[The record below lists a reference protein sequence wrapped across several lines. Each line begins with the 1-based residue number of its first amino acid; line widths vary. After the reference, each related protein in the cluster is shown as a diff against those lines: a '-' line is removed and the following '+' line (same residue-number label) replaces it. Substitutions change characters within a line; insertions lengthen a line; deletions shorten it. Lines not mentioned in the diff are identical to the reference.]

1 MRYFITARRKV
12 PEMVLFCLPWHQ
24 VEGGFLPSFLLF
36 LVPHWD
42 LSALLTMLA
51 QSLVS
56 SGVEEDSVVGVIT
69 CVNLAVRAGCTCTA
83 SLSPKWEDSMC
94 VCVCVYTP

>member
-1 MRYFITARRKV
+1 MPPAIKLLLMRYFITARRKA
-12 PEMVLFCLPWHQ
+12 PEMVLFLLTRHQ

-42 LSALLTMLA
+42 LSALLPMLV

-56 SGVEEDSVVGVIT
+56 SGVEEDSVV
-69 CVNLAVRAGCTCTA
+69 
-83 SLSPKWEDSMC
+83 
-94 VCVCVYTP
+94 